1 MHTVLP
7 PLTQIPAT
15 IVAVDDY
22 VSYAKERMTAS
33 AWAYFNGGSEDE
45 HLLRRNIKGADYHIW
60 PRVLSDLTQAST
72 ELDVLG
78 HTYAYPIFLA
88 PVAYQKLAHPEGE
101 LASALGAAAMQT
113 PFVISMQASQPLE
126 QIAQHAPGPQWLQWY
141 WQPDEAGSAT
151 LMQRAVAAG
160 VQAIVLTVDAPVNG
174 MRNTEQRAQFSLPPD
189 VFAINLQGM
198 HSLTPQLAEA
208 GHSPLFGTGFLRQ
221 TPQWH
226 HVEQFI
232 QSSPLPVLLK
242 GVLHPDDA
250 LLALHAG
257 AAGIIVSNHGG
268 RVLDRAPTAWQ
279 VLPQIAQVIKKRIPV
294 FLDGGVRRGADVFI
308 ALALGAQGV
317 LVGRPYVYALAAAGA
332 VGVAHVLHILRT
344 EFEVTMALAGC
355 ARLSD
360 IDGSRILSV

>member
-1 MHTVLP
+1 MCSVLP
-7 PLTQIPAT
+7 PLTQIPAD
-15 IVAVDDY
+15 IVAVHDY
-22 VSYAKERMTAS
+22 ASYAKERMTDS
-33 AWAYFNGGSEDE
+33 AWAYFSGGSEDE
-45 HLLRRNIKGADYHIW
+45 GLLRRNIEERGYHIW
-60 PRVLSDLTQAST
+60 PRVLCDLTQANT
-72 ELDVLG
+72 KLEVLERA
-78 HTYAYPIFLA
+78 YAYPIFLA

-113 PFVISMQASQPLE
+113 PFVISMQASQPIE
-126 QIAQHAPGPQWLQWY
+126 TIAQHAPGPQWLQWY
-141 WQPDEAGSAT
+141 WQPDEVGSSV

-160 VQAIVLTVDAPVNG
+160 IQAIVLTVDAPVNG
-174 MRNTEQRAQFSLPPD
+174 IRNKEQRVQFGLPPD
-189 VFAINLQGM
+189 VSAVNLQGM
-198 HSLTPQLAEA
+198 QTLTPQLAKA
-208 GHSPLFGTGFLRQ
+208 GQSPLFGTGFLQQ

-232 QSSPLPVLLK
+232 NNSPLPVIIK
-242 GVLHPDDA
+242 GILHPEDA
-250 LLALHAG
+250 LLALKAG

-279 VLPQIAQVIKKRIPV
+279 VLPHIAQVIKKRIPI

-308 ALALGAQGV
+308 ALALGAQAV
-317 LVGRPYVYALAAAGA
+317 FVGRPYIYALAAAGA

-360 IDGSRILSV
+360 INGSRLLSV